1 MLLYEEFDSLFTRFD
16 FFIIPWF
23 SFGLRVYISEIFL
36 LTFVSFTVVLNT
48 EEDVA
53 TYTIRS
59 VDDPRTLN
67 KILYVRP
74 PGNTLSYNDLVSLWE
89 KHHSEILK
97 RVYVSEDKVLK
108 IIKG

>member
-1 MLLYEEFDSLFTRFD
+1 MLLYEEFDSLFSLFLTVCV
-16 FFIIPWF
+16 
-23 SFGLRVYISEIFL
+23 SQIFL
-36 LTFVSFTVVLNT
+36 LTFVWFTVVLNT

-89 KHHSEILK
+89 KHHCETLK
-97 RVYVSEDKVLK
+97 RVYVSEEKVLK
-108 IIKG
+108 YIKGLLIVIN